1 MGGMMSDYAVEGRLQ
16 LRKKPQQERS
26 IQRLEAILEAAIE
39 LFLEKGVAET
49 TMSEIAVRA
58 GISIGS
64 LYQFFP
70 QKAAVIKALHER
82 FSAELEGFIRQIF
95 ANVQTLDEAAERAAD
110 SLIELNAMFREQRIY
125 MSLWQAIVVD
135 KDLSQL
141 SHEFHEQIIASFY
154 RDLSHLVPQS
164 EFERFRVNIKLMILA
179 TGEVIRFTTQQSDE
193 VARAHLDQWRR
204 IIRGSIFAF

>member
-1 MGGMMSDYAVEGRLQ
+1 MSDQVVEGRLE

-39 LFLEKGVAET
+39 LFLQKGVAET
-49 TMSEIAVRA
+49 TMSEIAQRA

-82 FSAELEGFIRQIF
+82 FSAQLEGFIRQIF
-95 ANVQTLDEAAERAAD
+95 ADVETFDEAAERASE
-110 SLIELNAMFREQRIY
+110 SLIELYGMFRAQRIY
-125 MSLWQAIVVD
+125 MTLWQAIVVD

-141 SHEFHEQIIASFY
+141 SNDFHEQIIASFY
-154 RDLSHLVPQS
+154 RDLAHLVPQS

-179 TGEVIRFTTQQSDE
+179 TGEVIRFTTQQPDE
-193 VARAHLDQWRR
+193 VAKAHLAQWRR
-204 IIRGSIFAF
+204 VIRGSIFAF

>member
-1 MGGMMSDYAVEGRLQ
+1 MMNDHAVEGRLQ

-26 IQRLEAILEAAIE
+26 IQRLEAILEAAVE
-39 LFLEKGVAET
+39 LFLEKGVVET
-49 TMSEIAVRA
+49 TMSEIALRA

-82 FSAELEGFIRQIF
+82 FSAQLEGFIRQIF
-95 ANVQTLDEAAERAAD
+95 AEVKTLDEAAERASE
-110 SLIELNAMFREQRIY
+110 SLIELHAMFREQRIY
-125 MSLWQAIVVD
+125 MALWQAIVVN

-141 SHEFHEQIIASFY
+141 SNEFHEQLIASFY
-154 RDLSHLVPQS
+154 RDLAHLVPQS

-179 TGEVIRFTTQQSDE
+179 TGEVIRFTTQQPDE
-193 VARAHLDQWRR
+193 VARVHLDQWRR
-204 IIRGSIFAF
+204 IVRGSIFAF

>member
-1 MGGMMSDYAVEGRLQ
+1 MMNDHAVEGRLQ

-26 IQRLEAILEAAIE
+26 IQRLEAILEAAVE
-39 LFLEKGVAET
+39 LFLEKGVVET
-49 TMSEIAVRA
+49 TMSEIALRA

-82 FSAELEGFIRQIF
+82 FSAQLEGFIRQIF
-95 ANVQTLDEAAERAAD
+95 AEVKTLDEAAERASE
-110 SLIELNAMFREQRIY
+110 SLIELHAMFREQRIY
-125 MSLWQAIVVD
+125 MALWQAIVVD

-141 SHEFHEQIIASFY
+141 SNEFHEQLIASFY
-154 RDLSHLVPQS
+154 RDLAHLVPQS

-179 TGEVIRFTTQQSDE
+179 TGEVIRFATQQPDE
-193 VARAHLDQWRR
+193 VARVHLDQWRR
-204 IIRGSIFAF
+204 IVRGSIFAF

>member
-1 MGGMMSDYAVEGRLQ
+1 MNDHAVEGRLQ

-26 IQRLEAILEAAIE
+26 IQRLEAILEAAVE
-39 LFLEKGVAET
+39 LFLEKGVVET
-49 TMSEIAVRA
+49 TMSEIALRA

-82 FSAELEGFIRQIF
+82 FSAQLEGFIRQIF
-95 ANVQTLDEAAERAAD
+95 AEVKTLDEAAERASE
-110 SLIELNAMFREQRIY
+110 SLIELHAMFREQRIY
-125 MSLWQAIVVD
+125 MALWQAIVVD

-141 SHEFHEQIIASFY
+141 SNEFHEQLIASFY
-154 RDLSHLVPQS
+154 RDLAHLVPQS

-179 TGEVIRFTTQQSDE
+179 TGEVIRFTTQQPDE
-193 VARAHLDQWRR
+193 VARVHLDQWRR
-204 IIRGSIFAF
+204 IVRGSIFAF